1 MRERKLS
8 LTGGKSSPKAHKTG
22 LRGERL
28 LREGNL
34 SNLLEIF
41 QKVYLAIVPERVGIG
56 ISKVKCSARA
66 ETPACLDLL
75 EVRRGV
81 EITEETDVV
90 EWAPEGLNTLART

>member
-66 ETPACLDLL
+66 EAPACL
-75 EVRRGV
+75 EVRGRV

-90 EWAPEGLNTLART
+90 EWAPEGLNTLACT